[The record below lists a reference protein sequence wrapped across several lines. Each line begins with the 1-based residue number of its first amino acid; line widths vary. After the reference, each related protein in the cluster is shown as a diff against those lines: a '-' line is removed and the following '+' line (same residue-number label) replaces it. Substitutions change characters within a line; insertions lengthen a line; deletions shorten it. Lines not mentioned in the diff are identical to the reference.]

1 MKSQEEV
8 KAMLVAALLFVVG
21 IVMFLV
27 YYGYVRSWKGTQV
40 LLFDKGNVSSNS
52 RFLVCSKCG
61 RAQARNG
68 GYQEC
73 CRTRL

>member
-1 MKSQEEV
+1 
-8 KAMLVAALLFVVG
+8 MLVAILLIAVSIVG
-21 IVMFLV
+21 FFSYSV
-27 YYGYVRSWKGTQV
+27 YVRSWKQQEALVFSKGS
-40 LLFDKGNVSSNS
+40 LLSSGS
-52 RFLVCSKCG
+52 RFLVCTKCG